1 MVTRT
6 FFPLQHVSVHKF
18 PGGEQ
23 VEVGPPSV
31 SAICKNA
38 KLQYSSSLFCLARW
52 ARPRSDWPPLKE
64 RCWAG
69 PDSAASCSDSNRPL
83 LGGVAGTSGK
93 GAVLPGVGEV
103 LVTQRLGGSSWVSTA
118 LSTQNWL
125 HKAESKREHGS
136 LHHDQNASRPLSSQ
150 IQPKKGLAISIHLP

>member
-18 PGGEQ
+18 PGG
-23 VEVGPPSV
+23 GAGRSRSPSV

-69 PDSAASCSDSNRPL
+69 PDPAASCSDSNRPL

-118 LSTQNWL
+118 LNTQNWL
-125 HKAESKREHGS
+125 RKAESKREHGS